1 MVRVIERAGRFQGR
15 PFGVRAG
22 ALAVSALAAACAGS
36 KGAAPQGPP
45 PVPVKM
51 EVARALAIEDATEYV
66 ATIKSLDS
74 TVVMPQVEGT
84 VTRIFVRSG
93 DRVTPGTPLVEIDPA
108 KQTAT
113 VKSLED
119 SRAAKVAALD
129 YAKQQFERVSRL
141 SSEGVASR
149 QDLDQARTALDS
161 AQAELKALEAQVT
174 EQQVQLHYHSVTA
187 PRNGIVGDIPVRV
200 GDRVT
205 VSTRLTTVD
214 RPGSFEA
221 YVSVP
226 VERSPGLRV
235 GMPVKIVDAVG
246 GVLAESRVTFVSPR
260 VDDQTQT
267 VLVKSRI
274 EGEEGRLRTEQLV
287 RARIIW
293 GTHEG
298 PVVPVLAVARLSG
311 QYFAFVAEEEK
322 GSLIARQRPIKVG
335 EIVGNDYVVLDGIKA
350 GDKVI
355 VSGTQVLV
363 DGAPVVPQA

>member
-1 MVRVIERAGRFQGR
+1 
-15 PFGVRAG
+15 
-22 ALAVSALAAACAGS
+22 
-36 KGAAPQGPP
+36 
-45 PVPVKM
+45 
-51 EVARALAIEDATEYV
+51 
-66 ATIKSLDS
+66 
-74 TVVMPQVEGT
+74 MPQVEGT
-84 VTRIFVRSG
+84 ITRIFVRSG
-93 DRVTPGTPLVEIDPA
+93 DRATPGTPLMEIDPA

-119 SRAAKVAALD
+119 GRAAKLAALE
-129 YAKQQFERVSRL
+129 YAKQQFERLSRL
-141 SSEGVASR
+141 AGEGVASR
-149 QDLDQARTALDS
+149 QDLDQARAALDS
-161 AQAELKALEAQVT
+161 AQAELKALDAQVT

-205 VSTRLTTVD
+205 NSTRLATVD

-226 VERSPGLRV
+226 VERAPGLRL
-235 GMPVKIVDAVG
+235 GMPVKIVDAMG
-246 GVLAESRVTFVSPR
+246 AVLAESRVTFVSPR

-267 VLVKSRI
+267 VLVKARI
-274 EGEEGRLRTEQLV
+274 EGEERRLRTEQLV
-287 RARIIW
+287 RARIVW

-311 QYFAFVAEEEK
+311 QYFAFVAVEEK
-322 GSLIARQRPIKVG
+322 GGLVARQLPIKVG
-335 EIVGNDYVVLDGIKA
+335 EIVGNDYVVLEGIKA